1 MYYEQLTLPRKGM
14 DLETTRGAS
23 QGPGIFCSKVRAA
36 QLLISPSFTLLTL
49 GDTLPSLRVSDSSS
63 VKWKFFS

>member
-1 MYYEQLTLPRKGM
+1 M